1 MTETLP
7 SLHHV
12 VFCVRRENQ
21 DAAADFWRALGF
33 EFVDIDLPD
42 VGLRV
47 LLDWGRGIEIIAPTA
62 AAGAEAAD
70 VEEFLE
76 QHGEGV
82 YSVVVRTADVEGPIS
97 IAARHGAPVDYQ
109 QHREGPGFSLDEA
122 RLRPLHGM
130 PVTVLATDRPD

>member
-7 SLHHV
+7 ALHHV

-21 DAAADFWRALGF
+21 DEAADFWRAIGF

-47 LLDWGRGIEIIAPTA
+47 LLDWGRGIEIIAPTET
-62 AAGAEAAD
+62 AGPEAAD

-76 QHGEGV
+76 EHGEGV
-82 YSVVVRTADVEGPIS
+82 FSVVVRSAAIAGPIAIAAQYGADVE
-97 IAARHGAPVDYQ
+97 YQ
-109 QHREGPGFSLDEA
+109 QHRQGPGFTLDEA
-122 RLRPLHGM
+122 RLRPVHGM
-130 PVTVLATDRPD
+130 PVTLLATDRSD

>member
-1 MTETLP
+1 MAETLP

-12 VFCVRRENQ
+12 VFCVQRENQ
-21 DAAADFWRALGF
+21 DEAAAFWRALGF

-47 LLDWGRGIEIIAPTA
+47 LLDWGRGIEIIAPTEA
-62 AAGAEAAD
+62 VGPEAAD

-82 YSVVVRTADVEGPIS
+82 YSVVVRTADIAGPIS
-97 IAARHGAPVDYQ
+97 IAATYGAEVEFQ
-109 QHREGPGFSLDEA
+109 QHREGTGFALDEA
-122 RLRPLHGM
+122 RLQPLHGM
-130 PVTVLATDRPD
+130 AVTILATDRPD

>member
-1 MTETLP
+1 MTEALP
-7 SLHHV
+7 ALHHV
-12 VFCVRRENQ
+12 VFCVQRENQ
-21 DAAADFWRALGF
+21 DEAADFWRALGF

-62 AAGAEAAD
+62 VAGAEAAD

-82 YSVVVRTADVEGPIS
+82 YSVVVRTADIAGPIS
-97 IAARHGAPVDYQ
+97 VAAKHGAEVEFQ
-109 QHREGPGFSLDEA
+109 QHRGGAGFALDEA
-122 RLRPLHGM
+122 RLRPVHGM
-130 PVTVLATDRPD
+130 PVTILATDRPD